1 MIGLV
6 VTPDQ
11 AQAVNDAIADAQTS
25 RGMPVFW
32 LAGSHT
38 IYSGE
43 HAGECFVP
51 CDDETLSTPL
61 IGHPPQTPQDFP
73 EFAVIIDSMGGLDAL
88 IDIPASDIAPPEP

>member
-32 LAGSHT
+32 LAGSHP